1 MRRLLA
7 ALALLAL
14 ALTACTSSGT
24 MRLGG
29 TAPGTPAASTPA
41 PAPSTPAPAS
51 GLPPSVSP
59 VASAPPLQPGHD
71 PGRVTGTLAGPCHY
85 RGSPPD
91 QLPDPSCTPGGY
103 DPAVTAAMLCAK
115 WYTTKSYRPPPSDT
129 ARFKYDVAEPA
140 YGEHDAQGEL
150 DHLIPLE
157 LGGNNDASNL
167 WPEPGKL
174 PNLKDSVEG
183 KLHIWVCAAPSAAER
198 QGRLEAAQQAI
209 AADWVTALQVLG
221 VGGT

>member
-1 MRRLLA
+1 MTRAGSPGRWPARAITAAARRTSCPTPRAPRAGTTRRL
-7 ALALLAL
+7 
-14 ALTACTSSGT
+14 
-24 MRLGG
+24 
-29 TAPGTPAASTPA
+29 
-41 PAPSTPAPAS
+41 
-51 GLPPSVSP
+51 PP
-59 VASAPPLQPGHD
+59 
-71 PGRVTGTLAGPCHY
+71 PC
-85 RGSPPD
+85 
-91 QLPDPSCTPGGY
+91 
-103 DPAVTAAMLCAK
+103 CAK